1 MSLRL
6 LNALGLEL
14 WEHAPFLPQFPG
26 VPSLGGIRNI
36 GEDSRE
42 LDFRFSVTSG
52 LARDVR
58 GLSGTLEFIRD
69 IPAQEFAANELDLE
83 PLTAV
88 LLKDWEDLKTAM
100 MEFGDAM
107 PAENF
112 DYKPKQELRNFGEQL
127 MHVASAHLFY
137 MGNLDTDAT
146 RPNLGEPVEK
156 AGVLQAL
163 SDSFDFGT
171 AILSGQTD
179 ASLLEIIDGG
189 YLGESPRVRI
199 AYMAMIH
206 TRQEYGVMTVYLRLH
221 DIVPPASR

>member
-1 MSLRL
+1 MYLVFRTLFVASL
-6 LNALGLEL
+6 
-14 WEHAPFLPQFPG
+14 
-26 VPSLGGIRNI
+26 
-36 GEDSRE
+36 
-42 LDFRFSVTSG
+42 
-52 LARDVR
+52 
-58 GLSGTLEFIRD
+58 
-69 IPAQEFAANELDLE
+69 
-83 PLTAV
+83 LTAV
-88 LLKDWEDLKTAM
+88 SFGLAACNTDNSVTTVEEPAAEESAAMDEGALAAVVLKDWEDLKTAM

-112 DYKPKQELRNFGEQL
+112 DYKPTEELRNFGEQL

-137 MGNLDTDAT
+137 MGNLDTDAA
-146 RPNLGEPVEK
+146 RPDFGEPVEK
-156 AGVLQAL
+156 ADVLQAL

-179 ASLLEIIDGG
+179 ASLLEIVDGG

-206 TRQEYGVMTVYLRLH
+206 TRQEYGVMTVYLRLN